1 MEGLNLK
8 TKLLLISAMCLQG
21 IGMSRLQKCTEVTF
35 IIHKLF
41 RCNLGDLVI
50 DNAFNKII
58 QNKRL
63 ELG

>member
-8 TKLLLISAMCLQG
+8 TKLLLIYAVYLEGMR
-21 IGMSRLQKCTEVTF
+21 MSRLQKCTEVTF

-41 RCNLGDLVI
+41 MCNLGNLVI

-58 QNKRL
+58 KNKRL
-63 ELG
+63 VI

>member
-1 MEGLNLK
+1 MQRAYKE
-8 TKLLLISAMCLQG
+8 I
-21 IGMSRLQKCTEVTF
+21 IMSRLQKCTEVTF
-35 IIHKLF
+35 IIHKLL

-63 ELG
+63 VT